1 MFISEIIGSKGSTVV
16 TLSETESLETAAQ
29 ILDEKRIGAAVV
41 VSDDRRVLGVLS
53 ERDIIRRIAQNGA
66 AALYMKVAD
75 AMTRNVV
82 TTKPDATLDDG
93 LEIMTDRRI
102 RHLPVLASGKLAG
115 IVSIGDLVKR
125 KIASVEAEAD
135 AMKAYIHAG

>member
-82 TTKPDATLDDG
+82 TTTPDATLDDG